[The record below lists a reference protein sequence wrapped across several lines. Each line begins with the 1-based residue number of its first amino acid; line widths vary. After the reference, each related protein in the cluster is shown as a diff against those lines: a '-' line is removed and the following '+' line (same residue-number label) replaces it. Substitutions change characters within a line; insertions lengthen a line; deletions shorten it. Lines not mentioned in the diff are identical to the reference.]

1 MPGASGKRGRPCRD
15 EPLPPKTTAAVAF
28 LRAECSFFDR
38 EGREHSDE
46 GQMVKARYEPQ
57 FAPPAKPAPA
67 YGVLDENG
75 DLRPGAS
82 APMSDERAL
91 EAVRMMMLGRAF
103 DDKSFSL
110 QRQGRLGTFAPIVG
124 QEASILGPALALDPG
139 RDWVVPQYREA
150 PALFS
155 QGFPLE
161 RMALYRLGHQIGA
174 CIPADVRILP
184 HQISLAAQIPHG
196 VGLAW
201 GLKLQG
207 KDGVVAVYFGDGA
220 SSEGDFHESC
230 NLAGVTRA
238 PVLFVL
244 QDNGWAISTPR
255 AIQSATSDLAARAP
269 AYGFPGFAVD
279 GNDLFALHG
288 VAREAVARARAGE
301 GPTLIESRTYRT
313 SPHTTVDDP
322 SRYVDPRELERWKK
336 RDPIVR
342 LQKYLR
348 RRRKWPAKLAARWA
362 EEIAAEVEEAF
373 ARSESHGPPRAEA
386 VFEHVFAEP
395 TPLLRRQ
402 RAARGA

>member
-1 MPGASGKRGRPCRD
+1 M
-15 EPLPPKTTAAVAF
+15 T
-28 LRAECSFFDR
+28 
-38 EGREHSDE
+38 
-46 GQMVKARYEPQ
+46 
-57 FAPPAKPAPA
+57 
-67 YGVLDENG
+67 
-75 DLRPGAS
+75 
-82 APMSDERAL
+82 
-91 EAVRMMMLGRAF
+91 
-103 DDKSFSL
+103 
-110 QRQGRLGTFAPIVG
+110 
-124 QEASILGPALALDPG
+124 
-139 RDWVVPQYREA
+139 
-150 PALFS
+150 
-155 QGFPLE
+155 LE
-161 RMALYRLGHQIGA
+161 RLALYRRGHPLGLQPPAGANLTVHQ
-174 CIPADVRILP
+174 V
-184 HQISLAAQIPHG
+184 SLAAQLPHA

-201 GLKLQG
+201 GLRLQG
-207 KDGVVAVYFGDGA
+207 EDAVVMTYFGDGA
-220 SSEGDFHESC
+220 SSEGDFHEAC
-230 NLAGVTRA
+230 NLAGVVKA
-238 PVLFVL
+238 PVIFVL
-244 QDNGWAISTPR
+244 QNNGWAISTPR

-279 GNDLFALHG
+279 GNDLFALYG